1 MGGVG
6 EEEKH
11 NQRIL
16 YNFLIKMKSKTMLND
31 RSHNDRLRRVTISAT
46 KQFLHIPKHET
57 EAGAEGTGVM
67 SQI

>member
-16 YNFLIKMKSKTMLND
+16 YNFLIKMKSKTIPNDLNG
-31 RSHNDRLRRVTISAT
+31 L
-46 KQFLHIPKHET
+46 KQSINLLN
-57 EAGAEGTGVM
+57 
-67 SQI
+67 